1 MTLAE
6 KIGRKTRISHLLHT
20 GNITQTQ
27 RQTVPQ
33 SKGYGKGPKKH
44 AGVAILLNNITFQKN
59 KSEESEKNTTY

>member
-20 GNITQTQ
+20 GNIPQTQ

-44 AGVAILLNNITFQKN
+44 AGVAILLNNISFISN
-59 KSEESEKNTTY
+59 KSEESEKNSTY